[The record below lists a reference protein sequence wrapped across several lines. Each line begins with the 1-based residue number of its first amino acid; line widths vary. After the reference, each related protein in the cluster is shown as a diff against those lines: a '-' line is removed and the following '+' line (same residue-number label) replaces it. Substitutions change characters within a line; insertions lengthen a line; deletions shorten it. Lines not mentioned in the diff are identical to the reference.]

1 MRCKQVR
8 DAIAQ
13 NPLGRLDRDLSIA
26 ILAHCE
32 GCAEC
37 RRQLDG
43 AAVATSLIK
52 ARASQEIEPSP
63 FFQTRVLAAIRD
75 RAAVAGRLSAE
86 RMWNSA
92 RAIIASMVAVVVI
105 LLALN
110 LFAPHPPL
118 EPVAGDS
125 GRNGYSVE
133 TVVMEDNNAAPDDSL
148 TSGQVLDTVFASGD
162 SYGID

>member
-1 MRCKQVR
+1 MRCQQVS
-8 DAIAQ
+8 DAIDQ
-13 NPLGRLDRDLSIA
+13 NPLGRLDRDLSMA
-26 ILAHCE
+26 IQAHCE

-37 RRQLDG
+37 QGQLDG

-52 ARASQEIEPSP
+52 ARASQQIEPLP

-75 RAAVAGRLSAE
+75 RAAVTVRWSAE
-86 RMWNSA
+86 KMWMSA
-92 RAIIASMVAVVVI
+92 RTTIASMVAVVVI

-110 LFAPHPPL
+110 LFAPRPTDD
-118 EPVAGDS
+118 PVAGDT

-133 TVVMEDNNAAPDDSL
+133 RVVMEDNNAGSGESL